1 MKKTLLSLSLTLT
14 SFIGFSQ
21 TEVHHDPDNC
31 IFSAITVVASA
42 TYEPSVTN
50 PTTTGNSAANVSRIT
65 PTVNNTNIIL
75 PLDKSYLEGETFNM
89 TMLVNT
95 VDASAGRMIA
105 RLYNSSV
112 GTAPANRQGLSPN
125 VNYLATNEWQTA
137 AYTSITIDEQSA
149 NVVAAGGY
157 DTVLLVSNNNATNV
171 TTPIFFDDIKF
182 DTAPATTNAPILAD
196 VTADLATDNQWYY
209 NYSPDQLL
217 ATPTLFSSSANSS
230 LNIAATTPT
239 LIGNDSPTVFQI
251 SREDEDGTNGVQFSG
266 DDIDKTKGDSSIT
279 FRIYP
284 ECNASYTPTVR
295 VRLRKDGDNSTQI
308 QSSDFTLTYNQW
320 NEVTWNFSGVSGGTV
335 DGIYNQIILLL
346 NQGENIV
353 ANDAVFYIDALQAPA
368 NIILLSSDSIDP
380 ITNAI
385 KLQNNPVSNEL
396 EFSNEADIKNIS
408 VYNINGQL
416 VRFFSQGEYNVSSLA
431 SGVYSIRITTATGSK
446 SIKIIKE

>member
-14 SFIGFSQ
+14 SFVGFSQ

-31 IFSAITVVASA
+31 IFSGITVVASA

-50 PTTTGNSAANVSRIT
+50 PTTTGNAAVNVSKIT
-65 PTVNNTNIIL
+65 PTVNNTNIMV
-75 PLDKSYLEGETFNM
+75 PLDKSYLEGDTFNM
-89 TMLVNT
+89 SLLVNT

-112 GTAPANRQGLSPN
+112 GTGSANRQGLSPN

-137 AYTSITIDEQSA
+137 AYTSITISAQST
-149 NVVAAGGY
+149 NVVNAGGY

-171 TTPIFFDDIKF
+171 TTPIFLDDIKF
-182 DTAPATTNAPILAD
+182 DTAPTATGILTD

-230 LNIAATTPT
+230 LNTAATTPT
-239 LIGNDSPTVFQI
+239 IIGNDSPTVFQV

-284 ECNASYTPTVR
+284 ECNVSYTPTVR
-295 VRLRKDGDNSTQI
+295 VRLRKDGDNTTQI
-308 QSSDFTLTYNQW
+308 QSSDFTLIYNQW
-320 NEVTWNFSGVSGGTV
+320 NEVTWDFSGVSGGTV
-335 DGIYNQIILLL
+335 DGTYNQIILLL

-353 ANDAVFYIDALQAPA
+353 ANNAVFYIDALQAPA
-368 NIILLSSDSIDP
+368 NNVLLSSDSIDP

-385 KLQNNPVSNEL
+385 KLLNNPVINTL
-396 EFSNEADIKNIS
+396 EFSNETDIKNIS
-408 VYNINGQL
+408 VYSINGKL
-416 VRFFSQGEYNVSSLA
+416 VKSFSQEEYNVSSLA
-431 SGVYSIRITTATGSK
+431 SGIYSVRITTATGSK